1 MPADTFGPVEKPA
14 VARPLQLERLRLGDS
29 AAAWSAAGFFVSAE
43 ATVTLGKTLI
53 QCTGQG
59 EPFQGWQIQ
68 DCQIQG
74 SQIQGS
80 QSQGRQIQGGR
91 IQDWQIQDWQI
102 HGRGSGSSTPEHP
115 SIDGL
120 RLLPASDQGPSL
132 NSVASQPHPNGITSI
147 DHIVVSTGDSQRSIA
162 AFESAGFEV
171 RGSRSTSSY
180 GSPMRQTFFWAGDV
194 IVELMG
200 PDLGEATSES
210 PAQIFGLALV
220 AADLDSTAAA
230 LGELLGTP
238 KAAVQTGRQIAR
250 LRTNSVGIGLPIAV
264 MSPHLSS

>member
-1 MPADTFGPVEKPA
+1 MPADTFGPLEKPA
-14 VARPLQLERLRLGDS
+14 LARPLQLELLRLGDT

-43 ATVTLGKTLI
+43 ATVTLGQTII

-68 DCQIQG
+68 GCQIQGRQIQGRQIQG
-74 SQIQGS
+74 SQIQ
-80 QSQGRQIQGGR
+80 
-91 IQDWQIQDWQI
+91 
-102 HGRGSGSSTPEHP
+102 GSGSSTPEHP

>member
-1 MPADTFGPVEKPA
+1 MPADTFDPLDCPA
-14 VARPLQLERLRLGDS
+14 VARPLQLELLRLGDS
-29 AAAWSAAGFFVSAE
+29 AAAWRAAGFFVSAE
-43 ATVTLGKTLI
+43 DTVTLGQTI
-53 QCTGQG
+53 VQCTGQG

-68 DCQIQG
+68 GC
-74 SQIQGS
+74 
-80 QSQGRQIQGGR
+80 
-91 IQDWQIQDWQI
+91 QI
-102 HGRGSGSSTPEHP
+102 HGGGSGSSISEHS

-120 RLLPASDQGPSL
+120 TLLPASDTGPLL
-132 NSVASQPHPNGITSI
+132 NEVASQPHPNGITSI

-200 PDLGEATSES
+200 PDLGEAVSES

-220 AADLDSTAAA
+220 TADLDRTAVA
-230 LGELLGTP
+230 LGELLGTA

>member
-1 MPADTFGPVEKPA
+1 MPADTFGPLEKPA
-14 VARPLQLERLRLGDS
+14 LARPLQLELLRLGDT

-43 ATVTLGKTLI
+43 ATVTLGQTII

-68 DCQIQG
+68 GRQIQG

-80 QSQGRQIQGGR
+80 QIQ
-91 IQDWQIQDWQI
+91 
-102 HGRGSGSSTPEHP
+102 GSGSSISEHS

-120 RLLPASDQGPSL
+120 RLLAASDQGPRL

>member
-1 MPADTFGPVEKPA
+1 MPADTFGPLEKPA
-14 VARPLQLERLRLGDS
+14 VARPLQLELLRLGDS

-43 ATVTLGKTLI
+43 ATVTLGQTI
-53 QCTGQG
+53 IECTGQG

-68 DCQIQG
+68 DCQIQDCQTQG

-80 QSQGRQIQGGR
+80 QIQGH
-91 IQDWQIQDWQI
+91 D
-102 HGRGSGSSTPEHP
+102 SGSSISEDS

-120 RLLPASDQGPSL
+120 KLLAASEQGPSL
-132 NSVASQPHPNGITSI
+132 NSVAPQPHPNGITSI
-147 DHIVVSTGDSQRSIA
+147 DHIVVSTGDSQRTIA

-194 IVELMG
+194 IIELMG

-210 PAQIFGLALV
+210 AAQIFRLALV
-220 AADLDSTAAA
+220 AADLGSTAAA

-238 KAAVQTGRQIAR
+238 KAAVQKGRQIAG
-250 LRTNSVGIGLPIAV
+250 LRTKNVGIGLPIAV

>member
-1 MPADTFGPVEKPA
+1 MPADTFGPLEKPA
-14 VARPLQLERLRLGDS
+14 LARPLQLELLRLGDT

-43 ATVTLGKTLI
+43 ATVTLGQTI
-53 QCTGQG
+53 IECTGPG
-59 EPFQGWQIQ
+59 EPFQGWQIHGCQIQ

-74 SQIQGS
+74 RQIQGS
-80 QSQGRQIQGGR
+80 
-91 IQDWQIQDWQI
+91 
-102 HGRGSGSSTPEHP
+102 SSSISEHP

-120 RLLPASDQGPSL
+120 KLLAASDQGPSL

-220 AADLDSTAAA
+220 AADLESTAAA
-230 LGELLGTP
+230 VGELHGTP
-238 KAAVQTGRQIAR
+238 KAAVQTGRQIDR
-250 LRTNSVGIGLPIAV
+250 
-264 MSPHLSS
+264 

>member
-1 MPADTFGPVEKPA
+1 MPADTFGPLEKPA
-14 VARPLQLERLRLGDS
+14 VARPLQLELLRLGDS

-43 ATVTLGKTLI
+43 ATVTLGQTVI

-74 SQIQGS
+74 SQIQS
-80 QSQGRQIQGGR
+80 Q
-91 IQDWQIQDWQI
+91 
-102 HGRGSGSSTPEHP
+102 GSGSSISEDS

-120 RLLPASDQGPSL
+120 KLLAASEQGPSL
-132 NSVASQPHPNGITSI
+132 NSVAPQPHPNGITSI
-147 DHIVVSTGDSQRSIA
+147 DHIVVSTGDSQRTIA

-210 PAQIFGLALV
+210 AAQIFGLALV
-220 AADLDSTAAA
+220 AADLGSTAAA
-230 LGELLGTP
+230 LGELLGTA
-238 KAAVQTGRQIAR
+238 KAAVQKGRQIAR
-250 LRTNSVGIGLPIAV
+250 LRTNTVGIGLPIAV

>member
-1 MPADTFGPVEKPA
+1 MPADTFGPLEKPA
-14 VARPLQLERLRLGDS
+14 LAHPLQLELLRLGDT

-43 ATVTLGKTLI
+43 ATVTLGQTII

-68 DCQIQG
+68 GCQIQDCQIQG

-80 QSQGRQIQGGR
+80 
-91 IQDWQIQDWQI
+91 
-102 HGRGSGSSTPEHP
+102 GSSISEHS

-120 RLLPASDQGPSL
+120 RLLAASDQGPRL

>member
-1 MPADTFGPVEKPA
+1 MPADTFGPLEKPA
-14 VARPLQLERLRLGDS
+14 LARPLQLELLRLGDT

-43 ATVTLGKTLI
+43 ATVTLGQTII

-68 DCQIQG
+68 GCQIQGRQIQGRQIQG

-80 QSQGRQIQGGR
+80 
-91 IQDWQIQDWQI
+91 
-102 HGRGSGSSTPEHP
+102 GSSISEHS

-120 RLLPASDQGPSL
+120 KLLAASDQGPRL

>member
-1 MPADTFGPVEKPA
+1 MPADTFGPLEKPA

-43 ATVTLGKTLI
+43 ATVTLGKTII

-59 EPFQGWQIQ
+59 EPFQGWQIHG
-68 DCQIQG
+68 CQ
-74 SQIQGS
+74 S
-80 QSQGRQIQGGR
+80 
-91 IQDWQIQDWQI
+91 
-102 HGRGSGSSTPEHP
+102 HGVSSGSSISEDS

-120 RLLPASDQGPSL
+120 ELLPASEQGPSL
-132 NSVASQPHPNGITSI
+132 NAVSSQPHPNGITSL
-147 DHIVVSTGDSQRSIA
+147 DHIVVSTGDYQRSIA

-194 IVELMG
+194 ILELMG

-220 AADLDSTAAA
+220 ATDLDSTAAA

>member
-1 MPADTFGPVEKPA
+1 MPADTFGPLEKPA
-14 VARPLQLERLRLGDS
+14 LARPLQLELLRLGDT

-43 ATVTLGKTLI
+43 ATVTLGQTII

-68 DCQIQG
+68 GCQIQDCQIQDCQIQG
-74 SQIQGS
+74 
-80 QSQGRQIQGGR
+80 RT
-91 IQDWQIQDWQI
+91 
-102 HGRGSGSSTPEHP
+102 SGSSTPEHS

-120 RLLPASDQGPSL
+120 ELLAASDRGPRL

-200 PDLGEATSES
+200 PDFGEATSES

-264 MSPHLSS
+264 MSPHPSS

>member
-1 MPADTFGPVEKPA
+1 MPADTFDPLDCPA
-14 VARPLQLERLRLGDS
+14 AARPLQLELLRLGDT

-43 ATVTLGKTLI
+43 GTVTLGQTII

-68 DCQIQG
+68 GI
-74 SQIQGS
+74 
-80 QSQGRQIQGGR
+80 
-91 IQDWQIQDWQI
+91 
-102 HGRGSGSSTPEHP
+102 GSGSSISEHS

-120 RLLPASDQGPSL
+120 TLLPASDTGPLL
-132 NSVASQPHPNGITSI
+132 NEVASQPHPNGITSI

-200 PDLGEATSES
+200 PDHGEAASES

-230 LGELLGTP
+230 LGELLGTA

>member
-1 MPADTFGPVEKPA
+1 MPADTFGPLEKPA
-14 VARPLQLERLRLGDS
+14 LARPLQLELLMLGDT

-43 ATVTLGKTLI
+43 ATVTLGQTII

-59 EPFQGWQIQ
+59 EPFQGWQIHG
-68 DCQIQG
+68 CQIQG
-74 SQIQGS
+74 CQI
-80 QSQGRQIQGGR
+80 QGRQIQ
-91 IQDWQIQDWQI
+91 
-102 HGRGSGSSTPEHP
+102 GSGSSTPEHS

-120 RLLPASDQGPSL
+120 KLLAASDQGPRL

-264 MSPHLSS
+264 MSPHMSS

>member
-1 MPADTFGPVEKPA
+1 MPADTFGPLEKPA
-14 VARPLQLERLRLGDS
+14 VARPLQLELLRLGDT
-29 AAAWSAAGFFVSAE
+29 AVAWSAAGFFVSAQ
-43 ATVTLGKTLI
+43 ATVTLGQTII

-59 EPFQGWQIQ
+59 EPFQGWQIHGRE
-68 DCQIQG
+68 IQG
-74 SQIQGS
+74 
-80 QSQGRQIQGGR
+80 R
-91 IQDWQIQDWQI
+91 D
-102 HGRGSGSSTPEHP
+102 SGSSISEGS

-120 RLLPASDQGPSL
+120 KLLAASDQGPRL

-147 DHIVVSTGDSQRSIA
+147 DHIVVSTGDSQRTVA

-200 PDLGEATSES
+200 PDFGEATSES

-230 LGELLGTP
+230 LGELLGTL
-238 KAAVQTGRQIAR
+238 KAAVQTGSQIAR

>member
-1 MPADTFGPVEKPA
+1 MPADTFGPLEKPA
-14 VARPLQLERLRLGDS
+14 LAHPLQLELLRLGDT

-43 ATVTLGKTLI
+43 ATVTLGQTII

-68 DCQIQG
+68 GCQIQG

-80 QSQGRQIQGGR
+80 QIQ
-91 IQDWQIQDWQI
+91 
-102 HGRGSGSSTPEHP
+102 GSGSSISEHS

-120 RLLPASDQGPSL
+120 RLLAASDQGPRL

>member
-1 MPADTFGPVEKPA
+1 MPADTFDPLEKPA
-14 VARPLQLERLRLGDS
+14 VARPLQLELLRLGDS

-43 ATVTLGKTLI
+43 ATVTLGQTII

-59 EPFQGWQIQ
+59 EPFQGWRIR
-68 DCQIQG
+68 
-74 SQIQGS
+74 
-80 QSQGRQIQGGR
+80 GRQLQGL
-91 IQDWQIQDWQI
+91 
-102 HGRGSGSSTPEHP
+102 GSGRSIPEHP

-120 RLLPASDQGPSL
+120 RLLPASDQGHSL

-147 DHIVVSTGDSQRSIA
+147 DHIVVSTGDSERSIA

>member
-1 MPADTFGPVEKPA
+1 MPADTFGPLEKPA
-14 VARPLQLERLRLGDS
+14 LARPLQLELLRLGDT

-43 ATVTLGKTLI
+43 ATVTLGQTII

-68 DCQIQG
+68 GCQIQDCQIQG

-80 QSQGRQIQGGR
+80 
-91 IQDWQIQDWQI
+91 
-102 HGRGSGSSTPEHP
+102 GSSISEHS

-120 RLLPASDQGPSL
+120 RLLAASDQGPRL

>member
-1 MPADTFGPVEKPA
+1 MPADTFGPLEKPA
-14 VARPLQLERLRLGDS
+14 LARPLQLELLRLGDT

-43 ATVTLGKTLI
+43 ATVTLGQTI
-53 QCTGQG
+53 IECTGPG
-59 EPFQGWQIQ
+59 EPFQGWQIHGCQIQ

-74 SQIQGS
+74 RQIQGS
-80 QSQGRQIQGGR
+80 
-91 IQDWQIQDWQI
+91 
-102 HGRGSGSSTPEHP
+102 SSSISEHP

-120 RLLPASDQGPSL
+120 KLLAASDQGPSL

-220 AADLDSTAAA
+220 AADLESTAAA

>member
-1 MPADTFGPVEKPA
+1 MPADTFGPLEKPA
-14 VARPLQLERLRLGDS
+14 VARPLQLELLRLGDS

-43 ATVTLGKTLI
+43 ATVTLGQTI
-53 QCTGQG
+53 IECTGQG

-74 SQIQGS
+74 
-80 QSQGRQIQGGR
+80 R
-91 IQDWQIQDWQI
+91 D
-102 HGRGSGSSTPEHP
+102 SGSSISEDS

-120 RLLPASDQGPSL
+120 KLLAASEQGPSL
-132 NSVASQPHPNGITSI
+132 NSVAPQPHPNGITSI
-147 DHIVVSTGDSQRSIA
+147 DHIVVSTGDSQRTIA

-194 IVELMG
+194 IIELMG

-210 PAQIFGLALV
+210 AAQIFGLALV
-220 AADLDSTAAA
+220 AADLGSTAAA

-238 KAAVQTGRQIAR
+238 KAAVQKGRQIAG
-250 LRTNSVGIGLPIAV
+250 LRTKNVGIGLPIAV

>member
-1 MPADTFGPVEKPA
+1 MH
-14 VARPLQLERLRLGDS
+14 
-29 AAAWSAAGFFVSAE
+29 
-43 ATVTLGKTLI
+43 
-53 QCTGQG
+53 
-59 EPFQGWQIQ
+59 
-68 DCQIQG
+68 G
-74 SQIQGS
+74 S
-80 QSQGRQIQGGR
+80 
-91 IQDWQIQDWQI
+91 
-102 HGRGSGSSTPEHP
+102 GSGSSTPEHS

-120 RLLPASDQGPSL
+120 RLLAASDQGPSL

>member
-1 MPADTFGPVEKPA
+1 MPADTFGPLENPA
-14 VARPLQLERLRLGDS
+14 LARPLQLELLRLGDT

-43 ATVTLGKTLI
+43 ATVTLGQTII

-68 DCQIQG
+68 GCQIQG
-74 SQIQGS
+74 
-80 QSQGRQIQGGR
+80 RT
-91 IQDWQIQDWQI
+91 
-102 HGRGSGSSTPEHP
+102 SGSSSPEHS

-120 RLLPASDQGPSL
+120 ELLAASDQGPRL

-200 PDLGEATSES
+200 PNLGEATSES

-264 MSPHLSS
+264 MSPHPSS

>member
-1 MPADTFGPVEKPA
+1 MPADTFGPLEKPA
-14 VARPLQLERLRLGDS
+14 LARPLQLELLRLGDT

-43 ATVTLGKTLI
+43 ATVTLGQTII

-59 EPFQGWQIQ
+59 EPFQGWQIHG
-68 DCQIQG
+68 CQIQDY
-74 SQIQGS
+74 QTQG
-80 QSQGRQIQGGR
+80 
-91 IQDWQIQDWQI
+91 WQIQ
-102 HGRGSGSSTPEHP
+102 GRGSGSSISEHP

-120 RLLPASDQGPSL
+120 RLLPASDQGHSL

-147 DHIVVSTGDSQRSIA
+147 DHIVVSTGDSERSIA

>member
-1 MPADTFGPVEKPA
+1 MPADTFGPLEKPA
-14 VARPLQLERLRLGDS
+14 LARPLQLELLRLGDT

-43 ATVTLGKTLI
+43 ATVTLGQTII

-68 DCQIQG
+68 GCHIQDSQIQDIQSQD

-80 QSQGRQIQGGR
+80 
-91 IQDWQIQDWQI
+91 
-102 HGRGSGSSTPEHP
+102 GSSISEDS

-120 RLLPASDQGPSL
+120 KLLAASDQGPPL